1 MEYLLDTN
9 HLSYLQERHPRVLER
24 VAALFARDR
33 LLAAAVSAAELLRG
47 VYLLPEGR
55 RRQPLAEEYHQVVRR
70 MDEIVPITLSVAEAY
85 AGIDV
90 ALRRKGRP
98 IPVND
103 VWVAAAALTRDA
115 VLVTN
120 DDHFAHVD
128 ALVLENWTR

>member
-1 MEYLLDTN
+1 
-9 HLSYLQERHPRVLER
+9 
-24 VAALFARDR
+24 
-33 LLAAAVSAAELLRG
+33 
-47 VYLLPEGR
+47 
-55 RRQPLAEEYHQVVRR
+55 

-103 VWVAAAALTRDA
+103 VWVAAVALTRGA

-120 DDHFAHVD
+120 DDHFTRVEG
-128 ALVLENWTR
+128 LVLENWTR